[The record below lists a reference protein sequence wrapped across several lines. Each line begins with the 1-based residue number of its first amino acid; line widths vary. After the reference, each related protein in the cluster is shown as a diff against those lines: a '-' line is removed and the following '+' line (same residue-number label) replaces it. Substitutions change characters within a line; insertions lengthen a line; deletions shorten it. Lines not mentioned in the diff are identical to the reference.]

1 MGKDLPL
8 SGLGYFR
15 GRKRMAARRSPA
27 VLGLGR
33 RCHAAGLGL
42 LLASV
47 SSALSLE
54 GAFVSSP
61 ARGVASVRRQP
72 PPAVSIRRE
81 IRGESLLLR
90 RSELKSGGVARL
102 DCQAGEDLTM
112 LFGKIL
118 PIVPSEAGY
127 LPEFDVGPSSVP
139 SGLRLA
145 GAFQNVS
152 RHMQEIPSVLCSSN
166 NVHTSKAALPMPCKA
181 YERRPRPYFLGMCAK
196 YDCCI
201 YARSAVHTK
210 RCPAAGLVHCCR
222 RSLVPSRPFLSRL
235 PQPSGWAGGRGGG
248 THRDPVCK
256 AQEWHAGKS
265 LGYFPT

>member
-1 MGKDLPL
+1 MGKDLPS

-15 GRKRMAARRSPA
+15 GRKRMAARRYPA

-33 RCHAAGLGL
+33 RCRAASLGL

-47 SSALSLE
+47 SSALSLV

-81 IRGESLLLR
+81 IRGGSLLLR
-90 RSELKSGGVARL
+90 RSEMKSGRVARL

-112 LFGKIL
+112 PTGKIM

-152 RHMQEIPSVLCSSN
+152 RHFQEIPSVLALRTTCTHPRLRSRC
-166 NVHTSKAALPMPCKA
+166 HARHKSKTRA
-181 YERRPRPYFLGMCAK
+181 
-196 YDCCI
+196 CI
-201 YARSAVHTK
+201 SWACARSMTVA
-210 RCPAAGLVHCCR
+210 
-222 RSLVPSRPFLSRL
+222 SM
-235 PQPSGWAGGRGGG
+235 
-248 THRDPVCK
+248 RDPQYTQSAVLLPDWYT
-256 AQEWHAGKS
+256 AADAVSFIRDHSS
-265 LGYFPT
+265 LGSFNPQDGQEEEEVVPIEILYVKHKNGTLVSR

>member
-33 RCHAAGLGL
+33 RCRAASLLGL

-47 SSALSLE
+47 SSALSLV

-90 RSELKSGGVARL
+90 RSELKSGRVARL

-112 LFGKIL
+112 PTGKIM

-152 RHMQEIPSVLCSSN
+152 RHFQEIPSVL
-166 NVHTSKAALPMPCKA
+166 AL
-181 YERRPRPYFLGMCAK
+181 
-196 YDCCI
+196 
-201 YARSAVHTK
+201 
-210 RCPAAGLVHCCR
+210 
-222 RSLVPSRPFLSRL
+222 
-235 PQPSGWAGGRGGG
+235 
-248 THRDPVCK
+248 
-256 AQEWHAGKS
+256 
-265 LGYFPT
+265 